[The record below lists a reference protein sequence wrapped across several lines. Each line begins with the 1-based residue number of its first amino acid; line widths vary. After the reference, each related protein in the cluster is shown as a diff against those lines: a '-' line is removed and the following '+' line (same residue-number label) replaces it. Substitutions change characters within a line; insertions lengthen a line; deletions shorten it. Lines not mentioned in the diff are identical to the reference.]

1 MFDKPTKEHSDVVS
15 SILDGSRTIDG
26 LEEFKEIL
34 GTDPENPSLLRV
46 YGDFLV
52 RDKMLDEGARAHKKS
67 ADLFLKSEA
76 IIQAILSKI
85 LQWSVIKV
93 SERECRSIYRTLRDI
108 KSEEIPAL
116 HFFARMTYSELI
128 AVIGELEQVQS
139 SAGQVLRELND
150 PELGIFF
157 IASGH
162 LSEDVNHHSSTEKL
176 EQSAT
181 TLTEN
186 MFFGDIYPFEEE
198 KLSLSR
204 VETITNVRLLR
215 FSKPDI
221 ISVCRNYPNIRFL
234 IMELCQ
240 TRSGS
245 DSQRYS
251 YLVRAATRYQLQT
264 KVILK
269 IFPDKENESPVV
281 LKCILD
287 DVSKSGACI
296 NLGEKYWTGLS
307 ADLVGKRAKMLISIP
322 KPSLSFEV
330 TGNIMWKKEVPHD
343 ETTHILVGFQFIQM
357 SEDDFNFLKKYCYVG
372 DGEQDMIY
380 SLWESYVRK

>member
-26 LEEFKEIL
+26 LEEFKEIF

-52 RDKMLDEGARAHKKS
+52 RDKMFDEGARAYKKS
-67 ADLFLKSEA
+67 ADLFMKSEA

-269 IFPDKENESPVV
+269 IFPDKENENPVV

>member
-52 RDKMLDEGARAHKKS
+52 RDKMFDEGARAYKKS
-67 ADLFLKSEA
+67 ADLFMKSEA

-269 IFPDKENESPVV
+269 IFPDKENENPVV

>member
-307 ADLVGKRAKMLISIP
+307 ADLVGKRAKMLINIP

-330 TGNIMWKKEVPHD
+330 TGNIMWKREVPHD

>member
-26 LEEFKEIL
+26 LEEFKEIF

-330 TGNIMWKKEVPHD
+330 TGNIMWKREVPHD

>member
-26 LEEFKEIL
+26 LEEFKEIF

-52 RDKMLDEGARAHKKS
+52 RDKMFDEGARAYKKS
-67 ADLFLKSEA
+67 ADLFMKSEA

-307 ADLVGKRAKMLISIP
+307 ADLVGKRAKMLINIP

-330 TGNIMWKKEVPHD
+330 TGNIMWKREVPHD

>member
-52 RDKMLDEGARAHKKS
+52 RDKMFDEGARAYKKS
-67 ADLFLKSEA
+67 ADLFTKSES

-93 SERECRSIYRTLRDI
+93 SERECRSIYRTLHDI

-139 SAGQVLRELND
+139 AAGQVLRELND

-181 TLTEN
+181 TLIEN

>member
-26 LEEFKEIL
+26 LEEFKEIF

-52 RDKMLDEGARAHKKS
+52 RDKMFDEGARAYKKS
-67 ADLFLKSEA
+67 ADLFMKSEA

-139 SAGQVLRELND
+139 SAGQVLRELKD

>member
-67 ADLFLKSEA
+67 ADLFMKSEA

-307 ADLVGKRAKMLISIP
+307 ADLVGKRAKMLINIP

-330 TGNIMWKKEVPHD
+330 TGNIMWKREVPHD